1 MDRFEFAWPAAVRYV
16 CEAIALCVVF
26 GGIGVIL
33 AWRA

>member
-1 MDRFEFAWPAAVRYV
+1 MFEVKWIRYV
-16 CEAIALCVVF
+16 CEAIALGVVF

>member
-1 MDRFEFAWPAAVRYV
+1 MDRFEFTWSVRYV